1 MRQVV
6 GVQVLLWKI
15 GISLH
20 SQTDK
25 QKSPPLLPWSVG
37 IDLNEGENADQ
48 TAREEAAGAK
58 IGELWHAQP
67 FTATKITKKV
77 ILTKSDP
84 IVYRTVSKNL
94 S

>member
-1 MRQVV
+1 M
-6 GVQVLLWKI
+6 LLRKI

-20 SQTDK
+20 PTSK
-25 QKSPPLLPWSVG
+25 KSPPLLPWSVG

-67 FTATKITKKV
+67 FTDNKFTTRV

-84 IVYRTVSKNL
+84 IVYRIVSKNL